1 MHPRAARAASE
12 QDGVA
17 ADKLQT
23 RAVVATRQWSL
34 DASACLLTSRFLC
47 GDDKYLGAAVGEDG
61 RVYGIPGTARE
72 VLFIEP
78 ANRDQVGLLGDTRGD
93 FVTNALQRKRLKW
106 LRGVWAAADSI
117 KGPGAIYGI
126 PANADRVLK
135 VVPRT
140 GDVTCVGPV
149 VSAGTRWKYH
159 GAVVASG
166 SKIVCI
172 PACAE
177 RVLIIESESDGV
189 REIGPAFAGEG
200 KWYGGLLGA
209 DGCVY
214 GIPFN
219 HDRVL
224 RVDLETNEVSLI
236 GPSLG
241 VGGYKWHGGV
251 RTPGGNTIIGI
262 PSHATS
268 VLKIVPGSLNV
279 TTIGEVEAGPLFQPT
294 RLRFRQPGRYKYGGG
309 VAVGDVVYAFPYDA
323 YLPLRIDVSNDDVRM
338 LSNFADDASRRDCEA
353 HNKWQ
358 NGFVSRADG
367 CAYAIPVSA
376 QAVLK
381 IDPKTDIVS
390 TTARELCRCFAED
403 DKWEGGVVEPLTGA
417 LYAVPQNAPYVLKI
431 DPPNEAVEEIERY
444 DDGRIVLRLEAIG
457 RVDGDLLGPGLED
470 RTGLLRWPARLA
482 VGEWLVANRR
492 HLAPP
497 RTLLEL
503 GCGAGS
509 CASVAAK
516 LGLDLLATDANEEC
530 LELAAT
536 NVAKNATNNKLPRVA
551 KLVWGRPPLPDGQ
564 FDIAFASDVVYPD
577 LPRADLDAL
586 FDTAFGAL
594 KNKIKGEF
602 VLGFLERGRPGRL
615 ARRLFDVAHDHCC
628 SVALDNLHHTPC
640 VAAGTR
646 ILRFRFD
653 DQRPGPRLGVAST
666 SSPLHSVAALAFP
679 GSLDRHTS

>member
-1 MHPRAARAASE
+1 MDPRAALQMRE
-12 QDGVA
+12 VA
-17 ADKLQT
+17 ATK
-23 RAVVATRQWSL
+23 QWSL
-34 DASACLLTSRFLC
+34 DGTACLLTSRFLR

-72 VLFIEP
+72 VLFVEP
-78 ANRDQVGLLGDTRGD
+78 GNRDRVGLLGDTRGG

-106 LRGVWAAADSI
+106 LRGVWAAADRIDGS
-117 KGPGAIYGI
+117 GAIYGI

-140 GDVTCVGPV
+140 GAVTCVGPV

-159 GAVVASG
+159 GAVLAGG

-177 RVLIIESESDGV
+177 RVLIIDTESDVV
-189 REIGPAFAGEG
+189 REIGPAFVGNG

-251 RTPGGNTIIGI
+251 RTPAGETIIGI
-262 PSHATS
+262 PSHASS
-268 VLKIVPGSLNV
+268 VLKIVPGSLTV

-323 YLPLRIDVSNDDVRM
+323 YLPLRIDVSNDDVRV
-338 LSNFADDASRRDCEA
+338 LSKFADEASRRDCEA

-376 QAVLK
+376 QAILK

-390 TTARELCRCFAED
+390 TTARELCQCSAND

-417 LYAVPQNAPYVLKI
+417 MYAVPQNAPYVLKI
-431 DPPNEAVEEIERY
+431 DPPDEAVEEIERY
-444 DDGRIVLRLEAIG
+444 DGGRIVLRLNALG

-482 VGEWLVANRR
+482 VGEWLAAHWRQ
-492 HLAPP
+492 LARP

-509 CASVAAK
+509 CAAVAAK
-516 LGLDLLATDANEEC
+516 LGLDLLATDANEDC
-530 LELAAT
+530 LELAAA
-536 NVAKNATNNKLPRVA
+536 NVAKNATNNKPPMVA

-577 LPRADLDAL
+577 LQRADLDAL
-586 FDTAFGAL
+586 FDTASRAL
-594 KNKIKGEF
+594 RDKTQGEF
-602 VLGFLERGRPGRL
+602 ILGFLERGKPGRL
-615 ARRLFDVAHDHCC
+615 SRRLFDVAHDHRC
-628 SVALDNLHHTPC
+628 SAMLDNLLHTPS
-640 VAAGTR
+640 VAAGTC

-653 DQRPGPRLGVAST
+653 DNRPEPRLRVDST

-679 GSLDRHTS
+679 GSVDRQTS